1 MPSVDD
7 TPKPQAL
14 SHIETPCPEIMAHSG
29 SYVPDDRT
37 KGNRIAKRTV
47 YDADLVHG
55 LIDSVPI
62 LHVSF
67 NAPSQDPSVPQFPTI
82 LPMLGCTGQFAPNEN
97 PCIYIHGSSVA
108 RLTRLT
114 AEGPLP
120 VCVSATL
127 VDGYV
132 LSLTPFHNS
141 CNYRSAICFGHA
153 TLVQDPEEVLYAL
166 RLITNNAIPDR
177 WENSRVPP
185 TKAEIT
191 STGILKVEIESASAK
206 TRVGGPDDDKSDLRD
221 EGTTASTWVGVV
233 PSYQVLGNPVPAE
246 YNRVGKVPEYVADWV
261 ADVNSLNEQKAVDA
275 VDEEG
280 G

>member
-1 MPSVDD
+1 MVD
-7 TPKPQAL
+7 
-14 SHIETPCPEIMAHSG
+14 SG

-47 YDADLVHG
+47 YDTDLVHG
-55 LIDSVPI
+55 LIDSAPI

-67 NAPSQDPSVPQFPTI
+67 NAPSQDPSTPQFPTI
-82 LPMLGCTGQFAPNEN
+82 LPMLGCTGQFAPDEN
-97 PCIYIHGSSVA
+97 PSIYIHGSSVA

-114 AEGPLP
+114 ATGPLP

-153 TLVQDPEEVLYAL
+153 ALVQDPEEILYSL

-191 STGILKVEIESASAK
+191 STGVLKVEIESASAK
-206 TRVGGPDDDKSDLRD
+206 TRTGGPSDDKSDLRD
-221 EGTTASTWVGVV
+221 DGTTLRTWVGVV
-233 PSYQVLGNPVPAE
+233 PSYQVLGDPVPTE
-246 YNRVGKVPEYVADWV
+246 YNRVERVPEHLADWV
-261 ADVNSLNEQKAVDA
+261 ADVNSLNEQKAIDA
-275 VDEEG
+275 VEDESG
-280 G
+280 GS

>member
-1 MPSVDD
+1 
-7 TPKPQAL
+7 
-14 SHIETPCPEIMAHSG
+14 MAHAG

-37 KGNRIAKRTV
+37 KGGRIAKRTV

-55 LIDSVPI
+55 IIDSTSI

-67 NAPSQDPSVPQFPTI
+67 NAPSQDPNAPQFPTI
-82 LPMLGCTGQFAPNEN
+82 LPMLGCTGQFPPDEN
-97 PCIYIHGSSVA
+97 ASIYIHGSSVA

-153 TLVQDPEEVLYAL
+153 TLVQDSEEVLYAL

-221 EGTTASTWVGVV
+221 EGTTGRTWVGVV

-261 ADVNSLNEQKAVDA
+261 ADVNSFNEQKAVDA

>member
-1 MPSVDD
+1 
-7 TPKPQAL
+7 
-14 SHIETPCPEIMAHSG
+14 
-29 SYVPDDRT
+29 
-37 KGNRIAKRTV
+37 
-47 YDADLVHG
+47 
-55 LIDSVPI
+55 
-62 LHVSF
+62 
-67 NAPSQDPSVPQFPTI
+67 
-82 LPMLGCTGQFAPNEN
+82 MLGCTGQFSPNEN
-97 PCIYIHGSSVA
+97 PSIYIHGSSVA

-114 AEGPLP
+114 AEGALP
-120 VCVSATL
+120 VCVSATF

-141 CNYRSAICFGHA
+141 GNYRSAICFGHA

-246 YNRVGKVPEYVADWV
+246 YNRVGKVPEYVVDWV